1 MRAFLAVVALIG
13 FSSVADAVVEFADG
27 LVRDAARDR
36 FIPYRVYYDP
46 AGPSGPMPVILVSHG
61 GTGSDTGFTRA
72 EHLGSTFAEAGYL
85 AIHIGHRESV
95 TTDQH
100 QVDRPADVSFVLD
113 GLESGTFPLPADIP
127 GNADVTRVGHIGHS
141 FGAYTSNAVAGAV
154 FTQGSFRDERVD
166 AIVALSPQGAGQFGA
181 IDVGPEINSWAA
193 VDIPVFSLVGS
204 EEVDENALGVFFGE
218 DWRLSPH
225 RRYDFGPPRYLAIL
239 PGAEHNSLWSGGL
252 PREEAYIAE
261 NATVFF
267 DIYVRG
273 RPVPSRRVGATS
285 SYPGIEF
292 ERKAPDADGN
302 GERDIFDVLTHLK
315 WFDAED
321 SQAETTSDSPPE
333 LTAEDTRLLIDIL
346 SATK

>member
-13 FSSVADAVVEFADG
+13 FSSAADAVVESADG

-36 FIPYRVYYDP
+36 FIPYRVYFDP

-239 PGAEHNSLWSGGL
+239 PGAE
-252 PREEAYIAE
+252 